1 MAIWNQPTHHLFFTL
16 TLFSLLHS
24 FSPKGK
30 ARWRSGL
37 YFSSSCD
44 KCDACSWRGIKHEHL
59 FSIILIILFFFST
72 HKWFQHRRTCCEHQ
86 SQHCLKDRAM
96 PRDYTERS
104 FFSRHS
110 CLRPLPLGNVDS
122 SAVPRV
128 IPFLSAVSLWSSTGE
143 LHEACFE
150 IIATN
155 TTSCPLIDTKA
166 RGNLVPY
173 LFELRYRKRQGIH
186 FPRTGHNAEGIFE
199 RISLFV
205 SLWSPTWVEQRTATA
220 QYCYAI

>member
-1 MAIWNQPTHHLFFTL
+1 MKIRP
-16 TLFSLLHS
+16 LLQLQLWQAWCPFMTWHQAWAS
-24 FSPKGK
+24 I
-30 ARWRSGL
+30 L
-37 YFSSSCD
+37 YY
-44 KCDACSWRGIKHEHL
+44 L
-59 FSIILIILFFFST
+59 NYLNYTLFFFFFPT

-86 SQHCLKDRAM
+86 SQHCLKGRAM
-96 PRDYTERS
+96 PRDYKERS

-122 SAVPRV
+122 SAIPRA
-128 IPFLSAVSLWSSTGE
+128 IPFISAVSLWGSTGE

-155 TTSCPLIDTKA
+155 TSSCPLIDIKA

-186 FPRTGHNAEGIFE
+186 FPRTGHNAEGILG
-199 RISLFV
+199 RVSLFV

-220 QYCYAI
+220 QCCYAI